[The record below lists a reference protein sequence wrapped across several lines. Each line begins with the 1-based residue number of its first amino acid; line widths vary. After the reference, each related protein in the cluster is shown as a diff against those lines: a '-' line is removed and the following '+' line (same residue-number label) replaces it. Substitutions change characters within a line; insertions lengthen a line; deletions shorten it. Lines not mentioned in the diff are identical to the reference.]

1 MLFPIPN
8 HMSKYSLLLLRLFA
22 LLAITAC
29 KTEDVYPT
37 LTLAVSTNDIAN
49 DGSSMRVVVRL
60 NGPLANDLT
69 VPLQFSGNAVLNT
82 HYSVSAEAITVSAGV
97 DSGFITLTAL
107 PTSDTTSRR
116 IIISMGEISNV
127 LIQTPNS
134 QAVNLVNANA
144 DRDNDGVPDV
154 VDGCPDTPGP
164 AINNGCPWKGLVI
177 NEVHYD
183 PADGIA
189 GDANGDGTREPNQ
202 DEFVEIYNDSLAMDI
217 SGFTLSDA
225 AQVRH
230 TFPSGTIVPSRGVI
244 VVFGGGTPTG
254 TFGGALVQTAS
265 TGQLN
270 MNNAGDVLTLK
281 DAQGNTIAVFDITPL
296 SDNPNEAYTR
306 NPDVSGDFVQHAD
319 VPEAAGRLF
328 SPGTRLNGTNF

>member
-1 MLFPIPN
+1 MRNLNKKPKN
-8 HMSKYSLLLLRLFA
+8 ALLLAGLWA
-22 LLAITAC
+22 LLALTAC

-37 LTLAVSTNDIAN
+37 LRLQVSTNNLAN
-49 DGSSMRVVVRL
+49 DGSNMRVVVRL

-69 VPLQFSGNAVLNT
+69 VPLQFSGNAVINT
-82 HYSVSAEAITVSAGV
+82 HFSVSAEAITVVAGV

-107 PTSDTTSRR
+107 PSTDTTSRQV
-116 IIISMGEISNV
+116 IISLGDVGKV
-127 LIQTPNS
+127 LVQTPNS

-154 VDGCPDTPGP
+154 IDGCPDTPGP
-164 AINNGCPWKGLVI
+164 AINNGCPWKGLII
-177 NEVHYD
+177 NEVNYD
-183 PADGIA
+183 PADGTA
-189 GDANGDGTREPNQ
+189 GDANGDGVRDPNQ

-225 AQVRH
+225 SSVRH
-230 TFPSGTIVPSRGVI
+230 TFPAGTIVPSRGVL

-270 MNNAGDVLTLK
+270 MNNAGDMLTLK
-281 DAQGNTIAVFDITPL
+281 DAQGNTIAVFDVTPL

-306 NPDVSGDFVQHAD
+306 NPDITGDFVQHAD

-328 SPGTRLNGTNF
+328 SPGTRLNGSNF